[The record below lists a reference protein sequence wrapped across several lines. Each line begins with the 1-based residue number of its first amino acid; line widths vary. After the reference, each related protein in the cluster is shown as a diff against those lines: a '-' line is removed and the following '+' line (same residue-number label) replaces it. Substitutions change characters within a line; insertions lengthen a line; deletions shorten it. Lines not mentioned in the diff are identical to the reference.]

1 MKKILL
7 IISLAVPMF
16 VSAQKKGAK
25 TGPKV
30 FDLVIGTYTGAD
42 DKASKGIYVYRFYAE
57 RGQSAYLNEVE
68 TSNPSFLA
76 VSADEKFVYCVN
88 ENNPDGTGG
97 VSAFKFDK
105 QTGKLD
111 LINQQ
116 KTKGSPA
123 HISVDKDQKNVFV
136 SNYGG
141 GNLQVFPINKDGSL
155 GQANQTIQD
164 VGRGANPDRQSE
176 PHVHSA
182 FLSPDEKYLVV
193 SDLGLDKINFY
204 RYKSSKVPSLTPADP
219 AFVSTAAGS
228 GPRHT
233 TFSNDG
239 KFMYNVQEMKAT
251 ITVYAYNS
259 GKATEIQVI
268 NMMPP
273 SFIGTNGAADIH
285 ITPDGRY
292 LYASN
297 RGTANEIVCFAIDQ
311 VTGKLV
317 YRGGYSTIGETPRN
331 FAIDPTGNFLLVGT
345 SKKIFVFSIDKA
357 TGRLMQNREAID
369 VASAVCLK
377 LVPVE

>member
-7 IISLAVPMF
+7 IVLLAAPMF

-42 DKASKGIYVYRFYAE
+42 EKASKGIYVYRFYAE

-68 TSNPSFLA
+68 TSNPSFLT
-76 VSADEKFVYCVN
+76 VTGDGKFVYCVN

-164 VGRGANPDRQSE
+164 VGRGTNPDRQSE

-219 AFVSTAAGS
+219 AFVSTAPGS

-251 ITVYAYNS
+251 ITVYAYNN

-297 RGTANEIVCFAIDQ
+297 RGTANEIACFAIDQ